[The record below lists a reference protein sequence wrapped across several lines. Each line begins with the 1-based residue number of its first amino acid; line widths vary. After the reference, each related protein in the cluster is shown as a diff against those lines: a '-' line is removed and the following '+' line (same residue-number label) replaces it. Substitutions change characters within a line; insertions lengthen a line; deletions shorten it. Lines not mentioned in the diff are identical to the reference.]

1 MEVIRNPLIIQDS
14 LGKDIMK
21 GRTIGFVP
29 TMGALHE
36 GHLSLIRRAKDEN
49 DISVVSIF
57 VNPLQFGASEDFATY
72 PRDIDGDMEKLR
84 AVGIDV
90 LFLPDS
96 SSMYPNGFSTYVYV
110 EGLSER
116 LCGAFRPGHF
126 RGVATI
132 VTKLLNIVRPSRAY
146 FGQKDYQQSVIIK
159 RIVKDLNM
167 PLEIIVS
174 PTVRESDG
182 LAMSS
187 RNLYLSEKERDAAPI
202 LYRALSKAEEDIK
215 AGIKDIPTIKRS
227 IYETL
232 RKEPLVNGI
241 DYASLYDPESLEEL
255 TKIDG
260 TVLIAGRIKIGS
272 TTLIDNIL
280 V

>member
-36 GHLSLIRRAKDEN
+36 GHLSLVRRAREEN

-57 VNPLQFGASEDFATY
+57 VNPLQFGQSEDFATY
-72 PRDIDGDMEKLR
+72 PRDIEGDMLKLR
-84 AVGIDV
+84 AEGIDI
-90 LFLPDS
+90 LFLPEPS
-96 SSMYPNGFSTYVYV
+96 SIYPNGFSTYVYV

-126 RGVATI
+126 RGVTTI

-159 RIVKDLNM
+159 RLVKDLNM
-167 PLEIIVS
+167 PLEIVGS
-174 PTVRESDG
+174 PTIRESDG

-187 RNLYLSEKERDAAPI
+187 RNLYLSEEERAAAPV

-215 AGIKDIPTIKRS
+215 SGIRDLPSIKRS
-227 IYETL
+227 IYEIL
-232 RKEPLVNGI
+232 RAEPLVRGI
-241 DYASLYDPESLEEL
+241 DYASLYDPQSLEEL
-255 TKIDG
+255 TEIG
-260 TVLIAGRIKIGS
+260 GPVLIAGRIKIGS

-280 V
+280 I

>member
-36 GHLSLIRRAKDEN
+36 GHLSLVRRAREEN

-57 VNPLQFGASEDFATY
+57 VNPLQFGQSEDFATY
-72 PRDIDGDMEKLR
+72 PRDIEGDMLKLR
-84 AVGIDV
+84 AEGIDI
-90 LFLPDS
+90 LFLPEPS
-96 SSMYPNGFSTYVYV
+96 SIYPNGFSTYVYV

-126 RGVATI
+126 RGVTTI

-159 RIVKDLNM
+159 RLVKDLNM
-167 PLEIIVS
+167 PLEIVVS
-174 PTVRESDG
+174 PTIRESDG

-187 RNLYLSEKERDAAPI
+187 RNLYLSEEERAAAPV

-215 AGIKDIPTIKRS
+215 SGIRDLPSIKRS

-232 RKEPLVNGI
+232 RAEPLVRGI
-241 DYASLYDPESLEEL
+241 DYASLYDPQSLEEL
-255 TKIDG
+255 TEIG
-260 TVLIAGRIKIGS
+260 GPVLIAGRIKIGS

-280 V
+280 I

>member
-1 MEVIRNPLIIQDS
+1 MEIIRNPLIIQDS

-36 GHLSLIRRAKDEN
+36 GHLSLVRRAKEEN

-57 VNPLQFGASEDFATY
+57 VNPLQFGQSEDFATY
-72 PRDIDGDMEKLR
+72 PRDIEGDMIKLR
-84 AVGIDV
+84 AEGIDI
-90 LFLPDS
+90 LFLPDHS
-96 SSMYPNGFSTYVYV
+96 SIYPDGFSTYVYV

-159 RIVKDLNM
+159 RLVKDLNM
-167 PLEIIVS
+167 PLEIVVS
-174 PTVRESDG
+174 PTIREPDG

-187 RNLYLSEKERDAAPI
+187 RNLYLSEEERIAAPV
-202 LYRALSKAEEDIK
+202 LYRALSKAEEAIK
-215 AGIKDIPTIKRS
+215 SGIRDLPSMKRS

-232 RKEPLVNGI
+232 RAEPLVKGI
-241 DYASLYDPESLEEL
+241 DYASLHDPQSLEEL
-255 TKIDG
+255 TEIGDS
-260 TVLIAGRIKIGS
+260 VLIAGRIKIGS

-280 V
+280 L